1 MVTYLKHNNYW
12 KLSSELKI
20 NNLIMGVGG
29 LEPPRA
35 KSLDGF

>member
-1 MVTYLKHNNYW
+1 
-12 KLSSELKI
+12 
-20 NNLIMGVGG
+20 MGVGG